1 MNRFCYRV
9 IFNKNLGRLVVVSEI
24 TKAQGKSGNLGGGL
38 GKKPTWLPIS
48 LMTKLAPLTI
58 ACWLGCSGSAFAN
71 VISDSQAPVFQRPII
86 AAAKNDRQQ
95 TVALVQIQTPVQGIS
110 HNKYTQFD
118 VPNQGIVLNNARTG
132 ASTQLVGAVAA
143 NPFLKQG
150 EAHTIVN
157 EVRSS
162 KASQL
167 AGSIEVAG
175 QKANLVIANPS
186 GITVTGAGFINVH
199 EATLSTGQAIN
210 KQGHIHHTVNKGA
223 IVIQTPKSANVA
235 TQTTTNNIG
244 LGGPNKNAD
253 LVNLYSKTANINA
266 QVQAEYAITTVTG
279 TNQISDVGQ
288 VTPITSNQTT
298 TNTTKPT
305 TAIDIKSLGG
315 MTAGSISLVGTD
327 KGFGVNQAGSLNA
340 KQAITI
346 TADGKITHSGQSS
359 VQQGVVSLKSNTAVG
374 LNGSTSN
381 KTTIWASKDIA
392 MIAPTIMANHASLNS
407 ASNITLQAKQEL
419 GTNNTTIHAGKKIEA
434 IVFDNPTPKN
444 TNGTASFTNTT
455 FTTQGALTTANLQGN
470 LTHNQSIIDAAGN
483 VSSFAKGQQTLDHTN
498 ITSQA
503 NIQIQAN
510 SDLIVN
516 NSQINSAKH
525 TTIYVQGN
533 QTTTNSTL
541 IAKGIVSDVVKGD
554 HRINGN
560 GTYQGGA
567 VLLDSTSLTLNG
579 RLIARTT
586 KSPLLNSNKNAQ
598 VLNGSLSIQT
608 DRALTLNST
617 NHNLAIGGDISLVS
631 QQGKLTL
638 QNTNPVTNGNQA
650 HYTLNAHQGNLTL
663 QGSEV
668 QLQGVNLKSK
678 NNLTVYAT
686 QGSVVMDGV
695 KREFS
700 NKNQSGS
707 DQKRAL
713 EAKLDEAARLS
724 LTTRADAFT
733 NTKSRIENQL
743 GILNSNSTGFIHTPT
758 TLVSQAGDIGVY
770 AKQGILS
777 QGALLNAVSGNI
789 TLEAQGVLPF
799 AYQQTTKSSQ
809 SGSSNQSDAETQ
821 TDKAASIIL
830 TGSQN
835 RYEIGQDGND
845 HHRLLS
851 FGSPSMLTAGRDID
865 IRATKAAT
873 DKQDETPTLVLQGTK
888 AKANGAIDI
897 RANHH
902 LLLDVGIDFE
912 YSYDKTTR
920 KHGRWYRR
928 KYTTTETT
936 NEWVDADVVELTA
949 GDLRLQTTG
958 NNSNNGQKHHL
969 DIYGAELNTTGN
981 ITLGASG
988 NINLYATKDTH
999 TTQQNNQTKKKFLGI
1014 KTGTSNSKYNF
1025 SQIAAVPAS
1034 LSAQFISSRSKGDT
1048 LLEGT
1053 RFEYLK
1059 GAQISAGG
1067 KIRLLAALSELQTAT
1082 QREDNWVVWQR
1093 TQGEGQHT
1101 QTAQLPSFTGT
1112 AAPMFEAQGGLNI
1125 QIPIS
1130 EKDVQKRQLK
1140 DEIIT
1145 LASQPQYSYL
1155 NDLVNRNDVDW
1166 QQIILTDKDWDYKQ
1180 QGLTPAGAAIVAIAV
1195 AYATGGLGSELSA
1208 SIVSA
1213 TNSTALGA
1221 AGKAALIS
1229 ISQKASISL
1238 INNQGNLKAVF
1249 KELGDDSTVK
1259 GVVTSAVTAGLLEK
1273 IGGTD
1278 WAKDLGKNTQ
1288 NGFDDKL
1295 FKSIIDSTAS
1305 ALVQTGIQGGSLGNN
1320 LEYALKLGLATALQS
1335 EAANHIKGLED
1346 TDWILHKIAHATA
1359 GCAAGAL
1366 QKDCESG
1373 AIGAAVGEVVAGQLS
1388 RSYYQNIDGDTILI
1402 LTDEQRNSIIK
1413 QSQLAASVIAA
1424 YSGYDAQIAANTAE
1438 TSVEN
1443 NAIWAAIPVVI
1454 YVVDKVYTAYQVYQ
1468 DIKALTDGKTSVDKL
1483 AKEKGESY
1491 IMQAIAGN
1499 IGKYGY
1505 KIIKSGG
1512 KRVVQ
1517 AVQSKT
1523 VNHACTVYCFTAGTL
1538 IHTIHG
1544 LKPIETI
1551 EHGDLIW
1558 SRQEFGTEY
1567 GYRPVIATKVT
1578 PNQEIYEVVVKHSN
1592 NSTETFKTTKE
1603 HPFWVEGIGWL
1614 KASLLEQGM
1623 TLLDKH
1629 GLPNVTILSQTKL
1642 THTDTVYNFEV
1653 QDFHTY
1659 HIGEFGVWVHNADC
1673 CDVIQGNAGSKRQWD
1688 TNLNKQTLNPNTR
1701 HEVNNGIHKH
1711 IYHTDGQGR
1720 VNKVEGQLSLGKM
1733 PRNRSQQ
1740 VSVGKSVNP
1749 TGDEGGHLIASIL
1762 GGAGDR
1768 INMVPQA
1775 QRLNRSDWKKM
1786 ENELARELK
1795 VGKSVSVKIDIGY
1808 PLGDSVRPNR
1818 FKVVATI
1825 NGKPKEWRFQQ

>member
-1 MNRFCYRV
+1 KQQGQSTMNRFCYRV

-38 GKKPTWLPIS
+38 GKKPTWLSIS

-132 ASTQLVGAVAA
+132 AGTQLVGAVAA

-392 MIAPTIMANHASLNS
+392 MSAPTIMANHASLNS

-958 NNSNNGQKHHL
+958 NNSNNDQKHHL

-999 TTQQNNQTKKKFLGI
+999 TIQQNNQTKKKFLGI

-1195 AYATGGLGSELSA
+1195 AYATGGVG
-1208 SIVSA
+1208 
-1213 TNSTALGA
+1213 TALTSTVATATGSTTLGTMTSA
-1221 AGKAALIS
+1221 AFSSLVT
-1229 ISQKASISL
+1229 QASISL
-1238 INNQGNLKAVF
+1238 IDNQGNIKQTL
-1249 KELGDDSTVK
+1249 
-1259 GVVTSAVTAGLLEK
+1259 
-1273 IGGTD
+1273 
-1278 WAKDLGKNTQ
+1278 KDLGSKQNIKQMTFAIASAGIGSKINQTLSKSLGVGDIANSHNFSHKISKGIANATSTALLESTIYGTSLEKSLIKNLRGEVANAVASEVFTDYVKPLDKDTLIDNITHKLAAGLTGCLSAKAAGNRCEAGSIGAVVGEMWGDYQVDDPNTLTQ
-1288 NGFDDKL
+1288 AQKDKL
-1295 FKSIIDSTAS
+1295 INQAKLIAGITA
-1305 ALVQTGIQGGSLGNN
+1305 AFAG
-1320 LEYALKLGLATALQS
+1320 
-1335 EAANHIKGLED
+1335 ED
-1346 TDWILHKIAHATA
+1346 
-1359 GCAAGAL
+1359 
-1366 QKDCESG
+1366 
-1373 AIGAAVGEVVAGQLS
+1373 VNV
-1388 RSYYQNIDGDTILI
+1388 
-1402 LTDEQRNSIIK
+1402 
-1413 QSQLAASVIAA
+1413 AASVAA
-1424 YSGYDAQIAANTAE
+1424 EA
-1438 TSVEN
+1438 VEN
-1443 NAIWAAIPVVI
+1443 NTFAEMYPNEWDEIVNNTDGSYSLELHEAISRNKQYILIGTSFIPVVG
-1454 YVVDKVYTAYQVYQ
+1454 
-1468 DIKALTDGKTSVDKL
+1468 DIQGFVEA
-1483 AKEKGESY
+1483 
-1491 IMQAIAGN
+1491 Q
-1499 IGKYGY
+1499 
-1505 KIIKSGG
+1505 
-1512 KRVVQ
+1512 
-1517 AVQSKT
+1517 
-1523 VNHACTVYCFTAGTL
+1523 TAGDHVFATIGL
-1538 IHTIHG
+1538 IPG
-1544 LKPIETI
+1544 L
-1551 EHGDLIW
+1551 GDVAQKAHKAKKAYDTAKSANDVKGMKSAI
-1558 SRQEFGTEY
+1558 QEGVDVLKQNQGKAGT
-1567 GYRPVIATKVT
+1567 PVV
-1578 PNQEIYEVVVKHSN
+1578 
-1592 NSTETFKTTKE
+1592 
-1603 HPFWVEGIGWL
+1603 
-1614 KASLLEQGM
+1614 
-1623 TLLDKH
+1623 
-1629 GLPNVTILSQTKL
+1629 SQP
-1642 THTDTVYNFEV
+1642 VS
-1653 QDFHTY
+1653 
-1659 HIGEFGVWVHNADC
+1659 GV
-1673 CDVIQGNAGSKRQWD
+1673 
-1688 TNLNKQTLNPNTR
+1688 
-1701 HEVNNGIHKH
+1701 
-1711 IYHTDGQGR
+1711 
-1720 VNKVEGQLSLGKM
+1720 
-1733 PRNRSQQ
+1733 
-1740 VSVGKSVNP
+1740 
-1749 TGDEGGHLIASIL
+1749 
-1762 GGAGDR
+1762 
-1768 INMVPQA
+1768 QA
-1775 QRLNRSDWKKM
+1775 QRQIRSGQANIAGYTIDKNGRLHNNRGQFTSDP
-1786 ENELARELK
+1786 NNPR
-1795 VGKSVSVKIDIGY
+1795 VSTNLI
-1808 PLGDSVRPNR
+1808 RPNLR
-1818 FKVVATI
+1818 AKLRRQVDANYIRLPNGNYQHKDTREIVISPTQYGHTYGREHRRLVLAAEQTGLTQAQFNDFI
-1825 NGKPKEWRFQQ
+1825 NSRPDYFRLENASDNMGHRNEKPGSDDLGEIIRHM

>member
-9 IFNKNLGRLVVVSEI
+9 IFNKNLGRLVVVSEV

-777 QGALLNAVSGNI
+777 QGALLNAVS
-789 TLEAQGVLPF
+789 ALP
-799 AYQQTTKSSQ
+799 
-809 SGSSNQSDAETQ
+809 
-821 TDKAASIIL
+821 
-830 TGSQN
+830 
-835 RYEIGQDGND
+835 
-845 HHRLLS
+845 
-851 FGSPSMLTAGRDID
+851 
-865 IRATKAAT
+865 
-873 DKQDETPTLVLQGTK
+873 
-888 AKANGAIDI
+888 
-897 RANHH
+897 
-902 LLLDVGIDFE
+902 
-912 YSYDKTTR
+912 
-920 KHGRWYRR
+920 
-928 KYTTTETT
+928 
-936 NEWVDADVVELTA
+936 
-949 GDLRLQTTG
+949 
-958 NNSNNGQKHHL
+958 
-969 DIYGAELNTTGN
+969 
-981 ITLGASG
+981 
-988 NINLYATKDTH
+988 
-999 TTQQNNQTKKKFLGI
+999 
-1014 KTGTSNSKYNF
+1014 
-1025 SQIAAVPAS
+1025 
-1034 LSAQFISSRSKGDT
+1034 
-1048 LLEGT
+1048 
-1053 RFEYLK
+1053 
-1059 GAQISAGG
+1059 
-1067 KIRLLAALSELQTAT
+1067 
-1082 QREDNWVVWQR
+1082 
-1093 TQGEGQHT
+1093 
-1101 QTAQLPSFTGT
+1101 
-1112 AAPMFEAQGGLNI
+1112 
-1125 QIPIS
+1125 
-1130 EKDVQKRQLK
+1130 
-1140 DEIIT
+1140 
-1145 LASQPQYSYL
+1145 
-1155 NDLVNRNDVDW
+1155 
-1166 QQIILTDKDWDYKQ
+1166 
-1180 QGLTPAGAAIVAIAV
+1180 
-1195 AYATGGLGSELSA
+1195 
-1208 SIVSA
+1208 
-1213 TNSTALGA
+1213 
-1221 AGKAALIS
+1221 
-1229 ISQKASISL
+1229 
-1238 INNQGNLKAVF
+1238 
-1249 KELGDDSTVK
+1249 
-1259 GVVTSAVTAGLLEK
+1259 
-1273 IGGTD
+1273 
-1278 WAKDLGKNTQ
+1278 
-1288 NGFDDKL
+1288 
-1295 FKSIIDSTAS
+1295 
-1305 ALVQTGIQGGSLGNN
+1305 
-1320 LEYALKLGLATALQS
+1320 
-1335 EAANHIKGLED
+1335 
-1346 TDWILHKIAHATA
+1346 
-1359 GCAAGAL
+1359 
-1366 QKDCESG
+1366 
-1373 AIGAAVGEVVAGQLS
+1373 
-1388 RSYYQNIDGDTILI
+1388 
-1402 LTDEQRNSIIK
+1402 
-1413 QSQLAASVIAA
+1413 
-1424 YSGYDAQIAANTAE
+1424 
-1438 TSVEN
+1438 
-1443 NAIWAAIPVVI
+1443 
-1454 YVVDKVYTAYQVYQ
+1454 
-1468 DIKALTDGKTSVDKL
+1468 
-1483 AKEKGESY
+1483 
-1491 IMQAIAGN
+1491 
-1499 IGKYGY
+1499 
-1505 KIIKSGG
+1505 
-1512 KRVVQ
+1512 
-1517 AVQSKT
+1517 
-1523 VNHACTVYCFTAGTL
+1523 
-1538 IHTIHG
+1538 
-1544 LKPIETI
+1544 
-1551 EHGDLIW
+1551 
-1558 SRQEFGTEY
+1558 
-1567 GYRPVIATKVT
+1567 
-1578 PNQEIYEVVVKHSN
+1578 
-1592 NSTETFKTTKE
+1592 
-1603 HPFWVEGIGWL
+1603 
-1614 KASLLEQGM
+1614 
-1623 TLLDKH
+1623 
-1629 GLPNVTILSQTKL
+1629 
-1642 THTDTVYNFEV
+1642 
-1653 QDFHTY
+1653 
-1659 HIGEFGVWVHNADC
+1659 
-1673 CDVIQGNAGSKRQWD
+1673 
-1688 TNLNKQTLNPNTR
+1688 
-1701 HEVNNGIHKH
+1701 
-1711 IYHTDGQGR
+1711 
-1720 VNKVEGQLSLGKM
+1720 
-1733 PRNRSQQ
+1733 
-1740 VSVGKSVNP
+1740 
-1749 TGDEGGHLIASIL
+1749 
-1762 GGAGDR
+1762 
-1768 INMVPQA
+1768 
-1775 QRLNRSDWKKM
+1775 
-1786 ENELARELK
+1786 
-1795 VGKSVSVKIDIGY
+1795 
-1808 PLGDSVRPNR
+1808 
-1818 FKVVATI
+1818 
-1825 NGKPKEWRFQQ
+1825 

>member
-1 MNRFCYRV
+1 KQQGQSTMNRFCYRV

-38 GKKPTWLPIS
+38 GKKPTWLSIS

-434 IVFDNPTPKN
+434 IVFDNPAPKN
-444 TNGTASFTNTT
+444 TNGAASFTNTT

-533 QTTTNSTL
+533 QTTTSSTL

-958 NNSNNGQKHHL
+958 NNSNNDQKHHL

-999 TTQQNNQTKKKFLGI
+999 TIQQNNQTKKKFLGI

-1195 AYATGGLGSELSA
+1195 AYATGGVG
-1208 SIVSA
+1208 
-1213 TNSTALGA
+1213 TALTSTVATATGSTTLGTMTSA
-1221 AGKAALIS
+1221 AFSSLVT
-1229 ISQKASISL
+1229 QASISL
-1238 INNQGNLKAVF
+1238 IDNQGNIKQTL
-1249 KELGDDSTVK
+1249 
-1259 GVVTSAVTAGLLEK
+1259 
-1273 IGGTD
+1273 
-1278 WAKDLGKNTQ
+1278 KDLGSKQNIKQMTFAIASAGIGSKINQTLSKSLSVGDIANSHNFSHKISKGIANATSTALLESTIYGTSLEKSLIKNLRGEVANAVASEVFTDYVKPLDKDTLIDNITHKLAAGLTGCLSAKAAGNRCEAGSIGAVVGEMWGDYQVDDPNTLTQ
-1288 NGFDDKL
+1288 AQKDKL
-1295 FKSIIDSTAS
+1295 INQAKLIAGITA
-1305 ALVQTGIQGGSLGNN
+1305 AFAG
-1320 LEYALKLGLATALQS
+1320 
-1335 EAANHIKGLED
+1335 ED
-1346 TDWILHKIAHATA
+1346 VNV
-1359 GCAAGAL
+1359 AAGV
-1366 QKDCESG
+1366 
-1373 AIGAAVGEVVAGQLS
+1373 AAEA
-1388 RSYYQNIDGDTILI
+1388 
-1402 LTDEQRNSIIK
+1402 
-1413 QSQLAASVIAA
+1413 
-1424 YSGYDAQIAANTAE
+1424 
-1438 TSVEN
+1438 VEN
-1443 NAIWAAIPVVI
+1443 
-1454 YVVDKVYTAYQVYQ
+1454 
-1468 DIKALTDGKTSVDKL
+1468 
-1483 AKEKGESY
+1483 
-1491 IMQAIAGN
+1491 
-1499 IGKYGY
+1499 
-1505 KIIKSGG
+1505 
-1512 KRVVQ
+1512 
-1517 AVQSKT
+1517 
-1523 VNHACTVYCFTAGTL
+1523 
-1538 IHTIHG
+1538 
-1544 LKPIETI
+1544 
-1551 EHGDLIW
+1551 
-1558 SRQEFGTEY
+1558 
-1567 GYRPVIATKVT
+1567 
-1578 PNQEIYEVVVKHSN
+1578 
-1592 NSTETFKTTKE
+1592 
-1603 HPFWVEGIGWL
+1603 
-1614 KASLLEQGM
+1614 
-1623 TLLDKH
+1623 
-1629 GLPNVTILSQTKL
+1629 
-1642 THTDTVYNFEV
+1642 
-1653 QDFHTY
+1653 
-1659 HIGEFGVWVHNADC
+1659 
-1673 CDVIQGNAGSKRQWD
+1673 
-1688 TNLNKQTLNPNTR
+1688 
-1701 HEVNNGIHKH
+1701 
-1711 IYHTDGQGR
+1711 
-1720 VNKVEGQLSLGKM
+1720 
-1733 PRNRSQQ
+1733 
-1740 VSVGKSVNP
+1740 
-1749 TGDEGGHLIASIL
+1749 
-1762 GGAGDR
+1762 
-1768 INMVPQA
+1768 
-1775 QRLNRSDWKKM
+1775 
-1786 ENELARELK
+1786 
-1795 VGKSVSVKIDIGY
+1795 
-1808 PLGDSVRPNR
+1808 
-1818 FKVVATI
+1818 
-1825 NGKPKEWRFQQ
+1825 

>member
-1 MNRFCYRV
+1 KQQGQSTMNRFCYRV

-38 GKKPTWLPIS
+38 GKKPTWLSIS

-392 MIAPTIMANHASLNS
+392 ISAPTIMANHASLNS

-434 IVFDNPTPKN
+434 IVFDNPAPKN
-444 TNGTASFTNTT
+444 TNGAASFTNTT

-1067 KIRLLAALSELQTAT
+1067 KIQLLAALSELQTAT

-1112 AAPMFEAQGGLNI
+1112 AAPMFEAQGGLVV

-1195 AYATGGLGSELSA
+1195 AYATGGVG
-1208 SIVSA
+1208 
-1213 TNSTALGA
+1213 TALTSTVATATGSTTLGTMTSA
-1221 AGKAALIS
+1221 AFSSLVT
-1229 ISQKASISL
+1229 QASISL
-1238 INNQGNLKAVF
+1238 IDNQGNIKQTLKD
-1249 KELGDDSTVK
+1249 LGSKQNIKQMTFAIASAGIGSKINKSLGLSNTDITQAGFNDRLIK
-1259 GVVTSAVTAGLLEK
+1259 GIADGTSRGLLESAVY
-1273 IGGTD
+1273 GV
-1278 WAKDLGKNTQ
+1278 DLEEALKQSLTKELVGLGTQ
-1288 NGFDDKL
+1288 NI
-1295 FKSIIDSTAS
+1295 FKDIIHD
-1305 ALVQTGIQGGSLGNN
+1305 
-1320 LEYALKLGLATALQS
+1320 
-1335 EAANHIKGLED
+1335 
-1346 TDWILHKIAHATA
+1346 
-1359 GCAAGAL
+1359 
-1366 QKDCESG
+1366 
-1373 AIGAAVGEVVAGQLS
+1373 
-1388 RSYYQNIDGDTILI
+1388 IDGDTLA
-1402 LTDEQRNSIIK
+1402 RNIAHK
-1413 QSQLAASVIAA
+1413 LAAGLTGCLSAKAAGNRCEAGSIGAVVGEMWGDHQVDDPNTLTQAQKDKLINQAKLIA
-1424 YSGYDAQIAANTAE
+1424 GITAAFAGEDVNVAAGVAAE
-1438 TSVEN
+1438 AVEN
-1443 NAIWAAIPVVI
+1443 NATFIDKKNEVKKVILNGDKGIYQCNFQNDKCIDNPIKIGESMFEDAFISPDTGLAAGQVFIGESVDAYIYKLNAEAENDTKITAAWKSIP
-1454 YVVDKVYTAYQVYQ
+1454 YQKYIPKMGNY
-1468 DIKALTDGKTSVDKL
+1468 DIKKSYGNGKIK
-1483 AKEKGESY
+1483 SY
-1491 IMQAIAGN
+1491 HGYLFHGKYITLREGGN
-1499 IGKYGY
+1499 ILAGMNAVTLGIPYDEFQKASGALHAGGILGLIRHKTTGYTYGTHPSYGEIDYQYLRSKYGY
-1505 KIIKSGG
+1505 DFKIKNGA
-1512 KRVVQ
+1512 R
-1517 AVQSKT
+1517 
-1523 VNHACTVYCFTAGTL
+1523 
-1538 IHTIHG
+1538 
-1544 LKPIETI
+1544 
-1551 EHGDLIW
+1551 
-1558 SRQEFGTEY
+1558 
-1567 GYRPVIATKVT
+1567 
-1578 PNQEIYEVVVKHSN
+1578 
-1592 NSTETFKTTKE
+1592 NST
-1603 HPFWVEGIGWL
+1603 
-1614 KASLLEQGM
+1614 
-1623 TLLDKH
+1623 
-1629 GLPNVTILSQTKL
+1629 
-1642 THTDTVYNFEV
+1642 Y
-1653 QDFHTY
+1653 
-1659 HIGEFGVWVHNADC
+1659 
-1673 CDVIQGNAGSKRQWD
+1673 
-1688 TNLNKQTLNPNTR
+1688 
-1701 HEVNNGIHKH
+1701 
-1711 IYHTDGQGR
+1711 
-1720 VNKVEGQLSLGKM
+1720 
-1733 PRNRSQQ
+1733 
-1740 VSVGKSVNP
+1740 
-1749 TGDEGGHLIASIL
+1749 
-1762 GGAGDR
+1762 
-1768 INMVPQA
+1768 
-1775 QRLNRSDWKKM
+1775 KK
-1786 ENELARELK
+1786 
-1795 VGKSVSVKIDIGY
+1795 
-1808 PLGDSVRPNR
+1808 
-1818 FKVVATI
+1818 
-1825 NGKPKEWRFQQ
+1825 

>member
-1 MNRFCYRV
+1 KQQGQPTMNRFCYRV
-9 IFNKNLGRLVVVSEI
+9 IFSKTLVRLVVVSEI

-71 VISDSQAPVFQRPII
+71 VISDSQAPVFQRPVI
-86 AAAKNDRQQ
+86 AAAKNDSQQ

-223 IVIQTPKSANVA
+223 IVIQTPKSANA
-235 TQTTTNNIG
+235 TTQTTTNNIG

-266 QVQAEYAITTVTG
+266 QVQAEYAIATVTG

-374 LNGSTSN
+374 LHGSTSN
-381 KTTIWASKDIA
+381 KTTIWANKDIA
-392 MIAPTIMANHASLNS
+392 MSAPTIMANHASLNS
-407 ASNITLQAKQEL
+407 TSNITLQAKQEL

-434 IVFDNPTPKN
+434 IIFDNPTPKN

-470 LTHNQSIIDAAGN
+470 LTHNQSIIDATGN
-483 VSSFAKGQQTLDHTN
+483 VSSFAKDQQTLDHTN

-713 EAKLDEAARLS
+713 EAKLAKVKSEEEVFKQSQAWKDYENYQNQLNLLYDELDEAEWGYGSVHSIDELNQQVKIIQQKIDAAKLS

-743 GILNSNSTGFIHTPT
+743 GILNNNSTGFIHTPT
-758 TLVSQAGDIGVY
+758 TLGSQAGDIGVY

-888 AKANGAIDI
+888 AKANGTIDI

-902 LLLDVGIDFE
+902 LLLDVGIDYE
-912 YSYDKTTR
+912 YGYDKTTH
-920 KHGRWYRR
+920 KHGKWYKR
-928 KYTTTETT
+928 KYTTTTT
-936 NEWVDADVVELTA
+936 INEWVDADVVELTA
-949 GDLRLQTTG
+949 GNLRLQTTG
-958 NNSNNGQKHHL
+958 NDSNNGQKHHL

-988 NINLYATKDTH
+988 NINLYATQDTH
-999 TTQQNNQTKKKFLGI
+999 TTQQNSHTKKKFLGI

-1034 LSAQFISSRSKGDT
+1034 LSAQFISSRSEGDT

-1067 KIRLLAALSELQTAT
+1067 KIQLLAALSELQTAT

-1112 AAPMFEAQGGLNI
+1112 AAPVFEAQGGLVV
-1125 QIPIS
+1125 QILDS
-1130 EKDVQKRQLK
+1130 EKNKQRKELTEQILD
-1140 DEIIT
+1140 
-1145 LASQPQYSYL
+1145 LAKQPEYSYL

-1180 QGLTPAGAAIVAIAV
+1180 QGLTPAGAAI
-1195 AYATGGLGSELSA
+1195 
-1208 SIVSA
+1208 
-1213 TNSTALGA
+1213 
-1221 AGKAALIS
+1221 
-1229 ISQKASISL
+1229 
-1238 INNQGNLKAVF
+1238 
-1249 KELGDDSTVK
+1249 
-1259 GVVTSAVTAGLLEK
+1259 
-1273 IGGTD
+1273 
-1278 WAKDLGKNTQ
+1278 
-1288 NGFDDKL
+1288 
-1295 FKSIIDSTAS
+1295 
-1305 ALVQTGIQGGSLGNN
+1305 
-1320 LEYALKLGLATALQS
+1320 
-1335 EAANHIKGLED
+1335 
-1346 TDWILHKIAHATA
+1346 
-1359 GCAAGAL
+1359 
-1366 QKDCESG
+1366 
-1373 AIGAAVGEVVAGQLS
+1373 
-1388 RSYYQNIDGDTILI
+1388 
-1402 LTDEQRNSIIK
+1402 
-1413 QSQLAASVIAA
+1413 
-1424 YSGYDAQIAANTAE
+1424 
-1438 TSVEN
+1438 
-1443 NAIWAAIPVVI
+1443 
-1454 YVVDKVYTAYQVYQ
+1454 
-1468 DIKALTDGKTSVDKL
+1468 
-1483 AKEKGESY
+1483 
-1491 IMQAIAGN
+1491 
-1499 IGKYGY
+1499 
-1505 KIIKSGG
+1505 
-1512 KRVVQ
+1512 
-1517 AVQSKT
+1517 
-1523 VNHACTVYCFTAGTL
+1523 
-1538 IHTIHG
+1538 
-1544 LKPIETI
+1544 
-1551 EHGDLIW
+1551 
-1558 SRQEFGTEY
+1558 
-1567 GYRPVIATKVT
+1567 
-1578 PNQEIYEVVVKHSN
+1578 
-1592 NSTETFKTTKE
+1592 
-1603 HPFWVEGIGWL
+1603 
-1614 KASLLEQGM
+1614 
-1623 TLLDKH
+1623 
-1629 GLPNVTILSQTKL
+1629 
-1642 THTDTVYNFEV
+1642 
-1653 QDFHTY
+1653 
-1659 HIGEFGVWVHNADC
+1659 
-1673 CDVIQGNAGSKRQWD
+1673 
-1688 TNLNKQTLNPNTR
+1688 
-1701 HEVNNGIHKH
+1701 
-1711 IYHTDGQGR
+1711 
-1720 VNKVEGQLSLGKM
+1720 
-1733 PRNRSQQ
+1733 
-1740 VSVGKSVNP
+1740 
-1749 TGDEGGHLIASIL
+1749 
-1762 GGAGDR
+1762 
-1768 INMVPQA
+1768 
-1775 QRLNRSDWKKM
+1775 
-1786 ENELARELK
+1786 
-1795 VGKSVSVKIDIGY
+1795 
-1808 PLGDSVRPNR
+1808 
-1818 FKVVATI
+1818 
-1825 NGKPKEWRFQQ
+1825 

>member
-374 LNGSTSN
+374 LHGSISN

-392 MIAPTIMANHASLNS
+392 MSAPTIMANHASLNS
-407 ASNITLQAKQEL
+407 TSNITLQAKQEL

-434 IVFDNPTPKN
+434 IIFDNPTPKN

-949 GDLRLQTTG
+949 GNLRLQTTG
-958 NNSNNGQKHHL
+958 NDSNNGQKHHL

-1195 AYATGGLGSELSA
+1195 AYATGGVG
-1208 SIVSA
+1208 
-1213 TNSTALGA
+1213 TALTSTVATATGSTTLGTMTSA
-1221 AGKAALIS
+1221 AFSSLVT
-1229 ISQKASISL
+1229 QASISL
-1238 INNQGNLKAVF
+1238 IDNQGNIKQTL
-1249 KELGDDSTVK
+1249 
-1259 GVVTSAVTAGLLEK
+1259 
-1273 IGGTD
+1273 
-1278 WAKDLGKNTQ
+1278 KDLGSKQNIKQMTFAIASAGIGSKINQTLSKSLGVGDIANSHNFSHKISKGIANATSTALLESTIYGTSLEKSLIKNLRGEVANAVASEVFTDYVKPLDKDTLIDNITHKLAAGLTGCLSAKAAGNRCEAGSIGAVVGEMWGDYQVDDPNTLTQ
-1288 NGFDDKL
+1288 AQKDKLINQAKLIAGITAVFAGEDVNVAAGVAAEAVENNTFAEIYPNEWVEIVNNTDGSYGLELHEAISRNKQYILIGTSFIPVVGDIQGFVEAKTAGDHVFATIGLIPGLGDVAQKAHKAKKAYDTAKSANDVKGMKSAIQEGVDVLKAEGRAEVVSGRSVASRINIANGRTAYTPLRSNGHPVSAGFDHVLEGHFNSPLANNRSVFSITPDKL
-1295 FKSIIDSTAS
+1295 KRILSDKHTISSPVRQLDGGQFERVVNTGRIVGKAS
-1305 ALVQTGIQGGSLGNN
+1305 LNQGG
-1320 LEYALKLGLATALQS
+1320 
-1335 EAANHIKGLED
+1335 
-1346 TDWILHKIAHATA
+1346 
-1359 GCAAGAL
+1359 
-1366 QKDCESG
+1366 
-1373 AIGAAVGEVVAGQLS
+1373 
-1388 RSYYQNIDGDTILI
+1388 GDTTYIKI
-1402 LTDEQRNSIIK
+1402 LTD
-1413 QSQLAASVIAA
+1413 V
-1424 YSGYDAQIAANTAE
+1424 
-1438 TSVEN
+1438 
-1443 NAIWAAIPVVI
+1443 
-1454 YVVDKVYTAYQVYQ
+1454 
-1468 DIKALTDGKTSVDKL
+1468 
-1483 AKEKGESY
+1483 KGNL
-1491 IMQAIAGN
+1491 I
-1499 IGKYGY
+1499 
-1505 KIIKSGG
+1505 
-1512 KRVVQ
+1512 
-1517 AVQSKT
+1517 
-1523 VNHACTVYCFTAGTL
+1523 TVYPIKGGT
-1538 IHTIHG
+1538 
-1544 LKPIETI
+1544 
-1551 EHGDLIW
+1551 
-1558 SRQEFGTEY
+1558 Q
-1567 GYRPVIATKVT
+1567 
-1578 PNQEIYEVVVKHSN
+1578 
-1592 NSTETFKTTKE
+1592 
-1603 HPFWVEGIGWL
+1603 
-1614 KASLLEQGM
+1614 
-1623 TLLDKH
+1623 
-1629 GLPNVTILSQTKL
+1629 
-1642 THTDTVYNFEV
+1642 
-1653 QDFHTY
+1653 
-1659 HIGEFGVWVHNADC
+1659 
-1673 CDVIQGNAGSKRQWD
+1673 
-1688 TNLNKQTLNPNTR
+1688 
-1701 HEVNNGIHKH
+1701 
-1711 IYHTDGQGR
+1711 
-1720 VNKVEGQLSLGKM
+1720 
-1733 PRNRSQQ
+1733 
-1740 VSVGKSVNP
+1740 
-1749 TGDEGGHLIASIL
+1749 
-1762 GGAGDR
+1762 
-1768 INMVPQA
+1768 
-1775 QRLNRSDWKKM
+1775 
-1786 ENELARELK
+1786 
-1795 VGKSVSVKIDIGY
+1795 
-1808 PLGDSVRPNR
+1808 
-1818 FKVVATI
+1818 
-1825 NGKPKEWRFQQ
+1825 